1 MPGTFPMLPSS
12 GHKSR
17 EISSLV
23 MPARRG
29 QCRSDLFPLSWV
41 VLFRVQIPGFLP
53 DQSRPPGEGNAFQQ
67 SFRVSQPFP
76 SGHKSCGASPG
87 PSRPSGEGNA
97 FQQSFRV
104 GQLFPSGHKSCGAS
118 PGPSRP
124 PGEDNA
130 APIFFRLVGLFSSGC
145 KSRGSFQTSHA
156 RPARA
161 DSARHWAPMAAVNE
175 CPERGNLFPGRP
187 YIHYTM
193 PKERWEPEQQ
203 PEKIGGAFF
212 KAPLLSLFYSS
223 PQWSQQPQSSSPQPH
238 SHSAAMRSNSS
249 SGRR

>member
-67 SFRVSQPFP
+67 SFRVSQP
-76 SGHKSCGASPG
+76 
-87 PSRPSGEGNA
+87 
-97 FQQSFRV
+97 
-104 GQLFPSGHKSCGAS
+104 FPSGHKSCGAS